1 MKNDQNTILITGG
14 ASGIGRAITEAVL
27 SEGWNAVVVDLNT
40 KDLSLCKKELDQSSG
55 SLLCEELDVSD
66 EIAVSTFVKNAD
78 KTYHPFTGVVNSAG
92 IGKDI
97 LALDTDIAFFRRIL
111 EVNLIGSFI
120 VNREVTKLMIP
131 RKKGAIVNIASI
143 SGIIGNLG
151 RVAYGASKG
160 GVLNMTKVLA
170 VEWAQAG
177 LRVNAIAPG
186 PIETPLVKKMHTK
199 IARRAWTK
207 LVPQG
212 RYGSPKEIASAA
224 LFLLDDRKSSF
235 INGQTIAIDGGLTIG
250 GVIKT
255 K

>member
-120 VNREVTKLMIP
+120 VNREVAKLMIP
-131 RKKGAIVNIASI
+131 RKKGAIGVRCRN
-143 SGIIGNLG
+143 SGLCF
-151 RVAYGASKG
+151 VAIPLWLTLFHSTMLSLPAKI
-160 GVLNMTKVLA
+160 
-170 VEWAQAG
+170 
-177 LRVNAIAPG
+177 NA
-186 PIETPLVKKMHTK
+186 
-199 IARRAWTK
+199 
-207 LVPQG
+207 
-212 RYGSPKEIASAA
+212 
-224 LFLLDDRKSSF
+224 SSF
-235 INGQTIAIDGGLTIG
+235 H
-250 GVIKT
+250 
-255 K
+255 